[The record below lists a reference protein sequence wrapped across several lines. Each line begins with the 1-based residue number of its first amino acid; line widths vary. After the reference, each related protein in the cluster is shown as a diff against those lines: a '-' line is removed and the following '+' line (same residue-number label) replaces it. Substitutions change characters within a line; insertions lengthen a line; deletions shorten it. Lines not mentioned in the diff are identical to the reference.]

1 MTQKVLLLFNPS
13 QDFFFFSYQEA
24 TNNLP
29 C

>member
-13 QDFFFFSYQEA
+13 QDLLFFSYQEA